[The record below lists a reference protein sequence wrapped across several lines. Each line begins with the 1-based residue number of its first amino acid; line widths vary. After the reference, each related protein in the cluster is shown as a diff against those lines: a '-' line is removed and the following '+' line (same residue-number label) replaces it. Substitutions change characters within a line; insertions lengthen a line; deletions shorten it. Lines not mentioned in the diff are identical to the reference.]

1 MSITHIKKLLGTDSG
16 TSLDR
21 IVRHARDMGDLAQ
34 RLREVLPEEAQAQL
48 LAANLR
54 EDGELVII
62 CRSSSWASRLRFES
76 DLLLTTARR
85 TGSPGAARCTFRV
98 GRPETGGGR

>member
-1 MSITHIKKLLGTDSG
+1 MAIRHIKKLFGTGSG

-21 IVRHARDMGDLAQ
+21 IVQHARDMGDLAH
-34 RLREVLPEEAQAQL
+34 RLRDVLPEEARSQL
-48 LAANLR
+48 VAANLR

-76 DLLLTTARR
+76 DLLLETARR
-85 TGSPGAARCTFRV
+85 AGSPAAARCTFRV
-98 GRPETGGGR
+98 GRQVAGGGS